1 MSGDKQAVDIAND
14 ITLAAE
20 TIAAGH
26 IRRGNQ
32 EKKIIAHEDGGS
44 NEPTPFSTDIKEY
57 PPGEHP
63 RQAYTAKNTGNTE
76 GTKFQSKESIIH
88 KSEGEQDEPAAK
100 GIQEQVVP

>member
-1 MSGDKQAVDIAND
+1 MDKQAVDIAND

-20 TIAAGH
+20 TVAAGH

-63 RQAYTAKNTGNTE
+63 GQAYTAKNTGNTE
-76 GTKFQSKESIIH
+76 GT
-88 KSEGEQDEPAAK
+88 
-100 GIQEQVVP
+100 